1 MARSEHEPTAEFHW
15 QAFFERAP
23 EPVFILSR
31 ARRILFVNSA
41 WETLTGWSA
50 TQARG
55 LHCAHR
61 ASTTS
66 EPLTALAQALS
77 PPRGVLRGQPARVRR
92 VAPIPGSMQIV
103 WDLEFSPLH
112 FGDGLLGIVGCI
124 RPLEDKDAVSSRSL
138 SEKLLALRERMA
150 QRYRF
155 DNLTSKLPSGR
166 RLAEQARLASRLKV
180 PLLLVGEP
188 GSGKQWIARAIH
200 FQGSARERA
209 FARVDCFR
217 LPARTL
223 TEIVF
228 GDSGLLRRAEFG
240 TLYLDDPGALP
251 RELQA
256 RFVAHL
262 SEADGA
268 APRLIAG
275 CSRDPAADVRA
286 GRLLEEFHY
295 TLGTLTLFVPPLR
308 ERRADLPQWVDT
320 FLARAAARNDR
331 PKSTLSPD
339 AREVLESYTW
349 PMNLRELFC
358 VLATAHARAGDGV
371 LSASDLPAAV
381 RLAVRMQ
388 ESTEANNERSLAL
401 DQLLEQVERRLI
413 TLALRR
419 HHGNKSKAAEWLGI
433 WRPRLLRRMEA
444 LGISIR
450 EE

>member
-1 MARSEHEPTAEFHW
+1 MARTEHEPTAEFHW

-50 TQARG
+50 AQARG

-61 ASTTS
+61 ASTSS
-66 EPLTALAQALS
+66 EPLTALARVLS
-77 PPRGVLRGQPARVRR
+77 PTRGVLRGEHARVRR
-92 VAPIPGSMQIV
+92 VAPIPGSVQV
-103 WDLEFSPLH
+103 LWDLEFSPLH

-124 RPLEDKDAVSSRSL
+124 RPLEDEDAVSSRSL
-138 SEKLLALRERMA
+138 PEKLLVLREGMT
-150 QRYRF
+150 QRYQF
-155 DNLTSKLPSGR
+155 DKLGSKLPSDR
-166 RLAEQARLASRLKV
+166 RLAEQARLACRLKV

-200 FQGSARERA
+200 FQGSARARA
-209 FARVDCFR
+209 FARVDCFH

-223 TEIVF
+223 TEMVF
-228 GDSGLLRRAEFG
+228 GDHGLMRRAEFG

-262 SEADGA
+262 SEAGGA

-275 CSRDPAADVRA
+275 CTRDPAADVRA
-286 GRLLEEFHY
+286 GRLLEEFYHA
-295 TLGTLTLFVPPLR
+295 LGTLTLFVPPLR
-308 ERRADLPQWVDT
+308 QRRADLPRWFDT
-320 FLARAAARNDR
+320 FLERAATRNDKPR
-331 PKSTLSPD
+331 APLSPET
-339 AREVLESYTW
+339 REVLESYTW

-358 VLATAHARAGDGV
+358 VLATAHARAGDDV
-371 LSASDLPAAV
+371 ISPSDLPAAV

-388 ESTEANNERSLAL
+388 ETPSANNERSLAL
-401 DQLLEQVERRLI
+401 DQVLEQVERRLI
-413 TLALRR
+413 ALALRR

-444 LGISIR
+444 LGISIK